1 MMKTLKNIS
10 LILKFGI
17 NRTALIL
24 KGEAVLDPVNPNG
37 RLTSTIPFEET
48 ETDFWD

>member
-17 NRTALIL
+17 NRTALVL
-24 KGEAVLDPVNPNG
+24 KGEAVRDPVNQTG
-37 RLTSTIPFEET
+37 RVTSTIPFEET
-48 ETDFWD
+48 ETDF